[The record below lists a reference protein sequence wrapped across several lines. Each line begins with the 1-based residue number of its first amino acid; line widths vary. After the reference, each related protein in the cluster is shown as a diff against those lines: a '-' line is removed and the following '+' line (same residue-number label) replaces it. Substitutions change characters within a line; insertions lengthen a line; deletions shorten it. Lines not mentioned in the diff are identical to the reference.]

1 MNCRLTISSAD
12 REPWTDRSLRRSYGL
27 YHCTFLCIVR
37 TLYRTCTFHRLHQE
51 ATIRKI
57 VDIFVFCQNDL
68 SASFVYKKKLQFV
81 SPEEKIHQELA
92 SVTGTVTNYKTN
104 DNKSSFSNSESN
116 CSVFF
121 KDFNSS
127 CLKTLFYINFLM
139 ANESLYIQ

>member
-12 REPWTDRSLRRSYGL
+12 REPWTDRSFRRSYGL

-37 TLYRTCTFHRLHQE
+37 TLYRTCTFHRFHQE
-51 ATIRKI
+51 ATTRKI
-57 VDIFVFCQNDL
+57 VDIFIFCQNDL
-68 SASFVYKKKLQFV
+68 SASFVYQKTSICLTRGKDSSRISFCNRNSHKLQ
-81 SPEEKIHQELA
+81 
-92 SVTGTVTNYKTN
+92 
-104 DNKSSFSNSESN
+104 NKMITKVLSLILNQLL
-116 CSVFF
+116 CFF